1 MARACGCLTRITL
14 CNALGDGK
22 GASGREVEL
31 EAMAMVQVEGA
42 GEDLSKANRGWRGK
56 KEEVQETLLEK

>member
-1 MARACGCLTRITL
+1 MHEV
-14 CNALGDGK
+14 GDGR
-22 GASGREVEL
+22 GVASREMEL
-31 EAMAMVQVEGA
+31 EATTMVQVEGA